1 MKKRVLRFVSRLIL
15 AVFIMSI
22 SLVGS
27 MSYFPVKT
35 EAAPDWSIPSLCES
49 YKNDFKI
56 GVAIPARCLSNDTD
70 KRMVLK
76 HFNSI
81 TAENEMKPESLL
93 AGQTSTGLSYRFSTA
108 DTFVNFA
115 NTNNIGIRG
124 HTLVWHN
131 QTPDW
136 FFRNS
141 SGQMLSKDAL
151 LARLKQY
158 IYDVVGRYKGKV
170 YAWDVVNEAIDENQ
184 PDGYRRS
191 TWYQICGPEYIEKAF
206 IWAHEADP
214 NAKLFYNDYNTEISK
229 KRDFIYNMV
238 KNLKSKG
245 VPIHGIGMQSHIN
258 VNWPSVS
265 EIENSIKLFSSI
277 PGIEIHITELDMSL
291 YNYGSNENYSTP
303 PQDLLQK
310 QAQKYKD
317 IFTMLRKYKGIVTC
331 VTFWGL
337 KDDYSWLNSS
347 SKRDWP
353 LLFFEDYS
361 AKPAYWSV
369 IEAAGASASPSP
381 TSTVTPTPT
390 TTATPRPTSTAT
402 PTPTP
407 TPTGAPGTGSGLKVL
422 YKNNETSASAASIRP
437 WFKIVNG
444 GSSSVDLS
452 RVKIRYW
459 YTVDGDKPQS
469 AVCDWAQIGASN
481 VTFKFVKLSSAVS
494 GADYYLEVGFS
505 SGAGQLQPGKDT
517 GDIQV
522 RFNKNDW
529 SNYNQA
535 DDWSWMQSMTNY
547 GENTKVTLYVDG
559 VLVWGQEPGG
569 ATPAPTSTAT
579 PTPTPTVTSTPTPT
593 PTPTATATPRPT
605 STPTPTPTP
614 TVSVM
619 PTPAP
624 TASPAGGSYWT
635 PSESYGA
642 LKVWYANG
650 NLSSTTNVLN
660 PKIKIENVGTTAVD
674 LSRVKVRYWYTI
686 DGEATQN
693 VSVASSINPAYIDV
707 KFVKLRANAG
717 GADYYV
723 EVGFKS
729 GAGVLAAGQST
740 KEIRLSIQKGSGSYN
755 QSNDYSVRSANSYIE
770 NEKVTGYID
779 DVLVWG
785 KEPSRN
791 AQIKVWYANGNLS
804 STTNVLNP
812 KIKIEN
818 VGTTA
823 VDLSRVKVRYWYTI
837 DGEATQSVSV
847 ASSINPAYI
856 DVKFVKLGANVGGA
870 DYYVE
875 IGFKSGAGVLAAGQS
890 TKEIR
895 LSIQKSSG
903 SYNQSNDY
911 SVRSV
916 TSYIENEKVTGYID
930 DAIVWGKEPSRG
942 TKPAGGV
949 TPTPAPTPTATPTPT
964 PTITPTP
971 TPTPTATTT
980 PTPTPTPT
988 SSSGLGVYG
997 QRFMWLWNKIH
1008 DPANGYFNQDG
1019 IPYHSVE
1026 TLICE
1031 APDYGHL
1038 TTSEAFSYYVWLEA
1052 VYGKLTGDWSKFK
1065 TAWDTLEKYMIPSAE
1080 DQPMGGYNPSKPA
1093 TYAGEWETPDKYPS
1107 PLEFDV
1113 PVGQDPL
1120 HSELVNT
1127 YGTQMMYGMH
1137 WLMDVDNW
1145 YGYGRRG
1152 DGVSRA
1158 SFINTFQ
1165 RGPEESVWETVPH
1178 PSWETFKWGGPNGFL
1193 DLFIKDQNYAKQ
1205 WRYTNAPDAD
1215 ARAIQATYWAKEW
1228 AKQQGKLNE
1237 ISSYVAKAAKMG
1249 DYLRYAMF
1257 DKYFK
1262 PLGCQDKYAAGATG
1276 YGSAH
1281 YLLSWYYAWGGALD
1295 GTWSW
1300 KIGCSHAHFGY
1311 QNPMAAWVLA
1321 NDSDIKPKSPNGA
1334 NDWAKSL
1341 KRQVEFYRWL
1351 QSAEGAIAGGATN
1364 SWNGRYE
1371 KYPAGTATFYGMAYE
1386 PNPVYHDP
1394 GSNTWFGFQ
1403 AWSMQRVA
1411 EYYYVTGDR
1420 DAGALL
1426 EKWVS
1431 WVKSVVKL
1439 NSDGTFAIPSTL
1451 DWSGQPDTWNGTYT
1465 GNPNL
1470 HVKVVDYGTDL
1481 GITASLANALLYYSA
1496 ATKKYGVFDEA
1507 AKNLAKELLDRM
1519 WNLYRD
1525 DKGLSAPEKRG
1536 DYKRFFEQEV
1546 YIPAGWTGKMP
1557 NGDVIKSGVK
1567 FIDIRSKYKQDPDW
1581 QKLVSAY
1588 NAGQAPEF
1596 RYHRFWAQCDIAIA
1610 NATYEILFGNQ

>member
-1 MKKRVLRFVSRLIL
+1 MKRNLFRIVSRVVLI
-15 AVFIMSI
+15 VFIASI
-22 SLVGS
+22 SLVGA
-27 MSYFPVKT
+27 MSYFPVET
-35 EAAPDWSIPSLCES
+35 QAAPDWSIPSLCES
-49 YKNDFKI
+49 YKDDFMI

-108 DTFVNFA
+108 DAFVDFA
-115 NTNNIGIRG
+115 STNKIGIRG

-136 FFRNS
+136 FFKDSN
-141 SGQMLSKDAL
+141 GQRLSKDAL

-184 PDGYRRS
+184 SDGYRRS
-191 TWYQICGPEYIEKAF
+191 TWYEICGPEYIEKAF

-214 NAKLFYNDYNTEISK
+214 NAKLFYNDYNTEVSK
-229 KRDFIYNMV
+229 KREFIYNMV

-245 VPIHGIGMQSHIN
+245 IPIHGIGMQCHIN

-291 YNYGSNENYSTP
+291 YNYGSSENYSTP

-310 QAQKYKD
+310 QAQKYKE
-317 IFTMLRKYKGIVTC
+317 IFTMLKKYKNVVKS

-337 KDDYSWLNSS
+337 KDDYSWLRSFYGKN
-347 SKRDWP
+347 DWP

-361 AKPAYWSV
+361 AKPAYWAV
-369 IEAAGASASPSP
+369 IEASGVTTSSP
-381 TSTVTPTPT
+381 TPTPT
-390 TTATPRPTSTAT
+390 PTPTVTAT

-407 TPTGAPGTGSGLKVL
+407 TATPTPTPVSTPATSGQIKVL
-422 YKNNETSASAASIRP
+422 YANKETNGTTNTIRP
-437 WFKIVNG
+437 WLKVVNS
-444 GSSSVDLS
+444 GSSSIDLS
-452 RVKIRYW
+452 RVTIRYW
-459 YTVDGDKPQS
+459 YTVDGERAQS
-469 AVCDWAQIGASN
+469 AISDWAQIGASN
-481 VTFKFVKLSSAVS
+481 VTFKFVKLSSSVE
-494 GADYYLEVGFS
+494 GADYYLEIGFK

-517 GDIQV
+517 GEIQI
-522 RFNKNDW
+522 RFNKDDW
-529 SNYNQA
+529 SNYNQGN
-535 DDWSWMQSMTNY
+535 DWSWLQSMTSY
-547 GENTKVTLYVDG
+547 GENEKVTAYIDG
-559 VLVWGQEPGG
+559 VLVWGQEPSG
-569 ATPAPTSTAT
+569 ATPAPTATVAPTPTVTPAPTVTPTPTPTVTAT
-579 PTPTPTVTSTPTPT
+579 PTPTPTPTPTSVSTPATSGQIKVLYANKETNSTTNTIRPWLKVVNSGSSSIDLSRVTIRYWYTVDGERAQSAISDWAQIGASNVTFKFVKLSSSVSGADYYLEIGFKSGAGQLQPGKDTGEIQIRFNKDDWSNYNQGNDWSWLQSMTSYGENEKVTAYIDGVLVWGQEPSGATPAPAPTATPTPT
-593 PTPTATATPRPT
+593 PTPAPTPT

-614 TVSVM
+614 TS
-619 PTPAP
+619 
-624 TASPAGGSYWT
+624 
-635 PSESYGA
+635 
-642 LKVWYANG
+642 
-650 NLSSTTNVLN
+650 
-660 PKIKIENVGTTAVD
+660 
-674 LSRVKVRYWYTI
+674 
-686 DGEATQN
+686 
-693 VSVASSINPAYIDV
+693 
-707 KFVKLRANAG
+707 
-717 GADYYV
+717 
-723 EVGFKS
+723 
-729 GAGVLAAGQST
+729 
-740 KEIRLSIQKGSGSYN
+740 
-755 QSNDYSVRSANSYIE
+755 
-770 NEKVTGYID
+770 
-779 DVLVWG
+779 
-785 KEPSRN
+785 
-791 AQIKVWYANGNLS
+791 
-804 STTNVLNP
+804 
-812 KIKIEN
+812 
-818 VGTTA
+818 
-823 VDLSRVKVRYWYTI
+823 
-837 DGEATQSVSV
+837 
-847 ASSINPAYI
+847 
-856 DVKFVKLGANVGGA
+856 
-870 DYYVE
+870 
-875 IGFKSGAGVLAAGQS
+875 
-890 TKEIR
+890 
-895 LSIQKSSG
+895 
-903 SYNQSNDY
+903 
-911 SVRSV
+911 
-916 TSYIENEKVTGYID
+916 
-930 DAIVWGKEPSRG
+930 
-942 TKPAGGV
+942 
-949 TPTPAPTPTATPTPT
+949 TPTPTQTVAPTPTPSGTP
-964 PTITPTP
+964 
-971 TPTPTATTT
+971 
-980 PTPTPTPT
+980 
-988 SSSGLGVYG
+988 SGLGEYG

-1019 IPYHSVE
+1019 IPYHSIE

-1080 DQPMGGYNPSKPA
+1080 DQPMRTYDPNKPA

-1107 PLEFDV
+1107 PLEFNV
-1113 PVGQDPL
+1113 PVGKDPL
-1120 HSELVNT
+1120 HNELVST
-1127 YGTQMMYGMH
+1127 YGSTLMYGMH

-1145 YGYGRRG
+1145 YGYGKRG

-1178 PSWETFKWGGPNGFL
+1178 PSWEEFKWGGPNGFL
-1193 DLFIKDQNYAKQ
+1193 DLFIKDQNYSKQ

-1215 ARAIQATYWAKEW
+1215 ARAIQATYWAKVW
-1228 AKQQGKLNE
+1228 AKEQGKFNE

-1262 PLGCQDKYAAGATG
+1262 PLGCQDKNAAGGTG
-1276 YGSAH
+1276 YDSAH

-1295 GTWSW
+1295 GAWSW

-1311 QNPMAAWVLA
+1311 QNPMAAWALA
-1321 NDSDIKPKSPNGA
+1321 NDSDMKPKSPNGA
-1334 NDWAKSL
+1334 SDWAKSL
-1341 KRQVEFYRWL
+1341 KRQIEFYRWL

-1386 PNPVYHDP
+1386 PNPVYRDP

-1411 EYYYVTGDR
+1411 EYYYVTGDK

-1431 WVKSVVKL
+1431 WIKSVVKL

-1496 ATKKYGVFDEA
+1496 GTKKYGVFDEE

-1519 WNLYRD
+1519 WKLYRD
-1525 DKGLSAPEKRG
+1525 EKGLSAPEKRA

-1581 QKLVSAY
+1581 PKLEAAY
-1588 NAGQAPEF
+1588 KSGQVPEF